1 MPGPSGEACRTCYF
15 AELWTDETEEDPY
28 FCRRYPPSAPA
39 PEGDYKD
46 SPMPIVVNENSWCG
60 EWKPKKQ

>member
-28 FCRRYPPSAPA
+28 FCRRYPPSADPGPSNGKA
-39 PEGDYKD
+39 PIPITV
-46 SPMPIVVNENSWCG
+46 SPRSWCG
-60 EWKPKKQ
+60 EWKERK